1 MRAFRIVSDLS
12 GRTYEARLGEVGLTS
27 LEDRMVRGNMITTF
41 RIMTG
46 KHKVDPGQF
55 MVLCGSHFGHKE
67 DGQEG
72 EVAPICLHPWR
83 GHEEVS
89 RSETDT

>member
-27 LEDRMVRGNMITTF
+27 LEDRRVRGNMTTTF

-55 MVLCGSHFGHKE
+55 MLLCGSHNGNEK

-72 EVAPICLHPWR
+72 EVAPICLQGEYMR
-83 GHEEVS
+83 
-89 RSETDT
+89 R